1 MQKKKTKKTESAI
14 EEKIEYLGLNF
25 ERVPKALIATDN
37 LNFKALKG
45 YDEKQYK
52 QYKYIKISDIDILLT
67 PKHRMDSLHERYDE
81 ASPLYMYLDS
91 INEEN
96 AIKYAT
102 FLKMLKK
109 VQIDDVEKIKQEQE
123 KLAKEIPYKVKFNG
137 NYLWQIYY
145 SEYSGRYFMLVPT
158 EDSDYSTFF
167 YLLKKKI
174 ENKKNDTIF
183 VPISYLEYSG
193 DFLKPADLKD
203 LENYLWLFT
212 KDYPAIYEVYDKK
225 SKLSLQ
231 IIGETKVYGRVRTLY
246 KMNFET
252 AKEANKF
259 FKLLKAL
266 FIIQIGL
273 PHYYSFTTRI
283 NENGELQ
290 LYFENEHVQYENLLE
305 FVAGQ
310 YKKSV
315 EMKNQTEIEIEDLK
329 IKLENLKMESIKL
342 EKDYLE
348 KEKTISTY
356 LECKKTFFGKVK
368 YFFSSSKKAK
378 RAKTKKEKNE
388 DIIPAERNQIEEKHV
403 ENRNYTLDE
412 LIMSFKDLEIA
423 ENSMKNIV
431 QDINAIKLKNKNLN
445 KKIENATLYINE
457 INKHK
462 KSIFEFWK
470 YSNKDEV
477 AALEEGEEEELNVS
491 KIERVF
497 NYDEDFEVFGEKVDK
512 NQRLKFT
519 DLELDSSFIASTELI
534 SAINDIYNKKYVELQ
549 EYAKILQK
557 IKNEDGNEFMEE
569 IVDFD
574 IFGNDDS
581 DGRKERIIGNKA
593 HRETP
598 RNRIKVLEINKN
610 TKPQDLKEKLG
621 EISRNLKKA
630 IKKNT
635 LDEDLYVY
643 KASDKELTFGGLE
656 TFSLNEESEIK
667 RVIFKNNELDSEIEN
682 INKVERIIS
691 KNKVKNN
698 IYLYKIKLTKGTNFI
713 AFSNIVLYNNKNM
726 TLPVGMKESNRILID
741 TNEMKLTLVQEK
753 EINVQYMKDRK
764 DDFSDVVM
772 KKIEVFEG

>member
-772 KKIEVFEG
+772 KKIEIFEG